1 VSASPPFVQFGR
13 FRLFKSLKKGGMA
26 RVHLA
31 LDPDEAAAG
40 VDRLYAVKTLLPE
53 FVNERA
59 YREMFATEG
68 KVGRRLEHPHIVRT
82 WEAGVQDGNPYI
94 AMELIFGQDV
104 STILRRL
111 RRTNEVMPLPLAVG
125 LARDVCAGLAHAHGV
140 HDEHGQPLEIVNR
153 DVSPGNV
160 MVSWSGEVKLI
171 DFGIAQTTFDVRTQI
186 GTIKGKLSYMS
197 PEQVRGLPVD
207 ARSDVFAVGTML
219 YELATG
225 VQVFHDEGDF
235 ATMERVRRAEFEPPS
250 AHNPQVDPELDAIIT
265 RALSREVGARPSS
278 RELHRMLGGW
288 LTARG
293 LTVGAAEVSGFVHAL
308 FGAEY
313 ATVNAEVERARREAL
328 GLVSDL
334 EPSPR
339 QVDDTPARKTPAPP
353 ETLGTPRAPATQAPA
368 GRVATPWRGIVLLA
382 LAALA
387 LGAAVGGLVWWL
399 R

>member
-1 VSASPPFVQFGR
+1 VSAAPPFVEFGR

-111 RRTNEVMPLPLAVG
+111 RRTTEVMPLPLAVG
-125 LARDVCAGLAHAHGV
+125 IARDVCAGLAHAHGV

-293 LTVGAAEVSGFVHAL
+293 LTVGASEVSGFVHAL
-308 FGAEY
+308 FGAEF
-313 ATVNAEVERARREAL
+313 ATVNAEVERSRREAL
-328 GLVSDL
+328 GLTSTL
-334 EPSPR
+334 EPAPR
-339 QVDDTPARKTPAPP
+339 TTVDAPVRSGPALS
-353 ETLGTPRAPATQAPA
+353 ETPRVPRADGAPVARARPESP
-368 GRVATPWRGIVLLA
+368 GRRLA
-382 LAALA
+382 LRTLAALG
-387 LGAAVGGLVWWL
+387 LGAATGALIWSL